1 VMVKGRSL
9 LDGCSPALVCA
20 DAQAAMR
27 ARNQAAIGTCFIQ
40 KFFLYGS
47 GDREIAVQS
56 LVVVLSSGYR
66 AELGRESVIHHLN
79 AGIGLDSQL

>member
-1 VMVKGRSL
+1 MRQGRRKEATCVMVKGRSL

-27 ARNQAAIGTCFIQ
+27 ARNQATIWSCFIQ

-56 LVVVLSSGYR
+56 VVVVLSSGYR
-66 AELGRESVIHHLN
+66 AELGGRASFN
-79 AGIGLDSQL
+79 T